1 MILFPWFLTP
11 NAVLELEDSCD
22 VWLPI
27 YSTFAII
34 LCLTARITRRN
45 QIPLLSRTERRRGT
59 TCEILIVRGIWLLLP
74 LHWWM
79 GVLTLCIISTFHL
92 CGVGSSDERLPLW
105 GLRGMFWVD
114 STICLGSWI
123 VVSNLFLIKFAS
135 MSFDHPLIGLGWL
148 VSILPQQI
156 VVSGPS
162 LIAL

>member
-11 NAVLELEDSCD
+11 NVVLELEDSCD

-105 GLRGMFWVD
+105 GLRGMLWVD

-156 VVSGPS
+156 VVSGLS